1 MHAKNAAL
9 PFHGREMMSKA
20 KEISMDKESLLKD
33 MMQAN
38 EEASLIRKAYN
49 EETWDEY
56 EKCSFAFFPGCQL
69 GAAEPELVIKAYDSI
84 RFQHPDT
91 GIFLHCCGF
100 PALLAEAHVLMEK
113 TMSELKSGWESLGKP
128 VIIMAC
134 MSCCRIFNERLPD
147 IPTISIY
154 KLLKDMGVSG
164 GCNSTDYII
173 MDPPSL
179 SEGDETPAIV
189 RSLAEEMGVK
199 LHEAAEKASE
209 AEWVTKAEGEI
220 KGENPEGEIKRAKP
234 VDDKTDAAGFPYL
247 VYSIAQ
253 RDEIKRQGKDAV
265 HILELIYGMG
275 DSNAHLEHEHDH
287 GEHDLQEV
295 QDSHDDRDASDA
307 QDCDG
312 ICGSCALGCC
322 PSLINI
328 SALLP
333 DDRQR
338 FSNRLEL
345 KEALLEFFWNEA

>member
-1 MHAKNAAL
+1 
-9 PFHGREMMSKA
+9 
-20 KEISMDKESLLKD
+20 MDKETLLRD

-100 PALLAEAHVLMEK
+100 PAILAEANELMEK
-113 TMSELKSGWESLGKP
+113 NMSALKSGWESLGKP
-128 VIIMAC
+128 VVIMAC
-134 MSCCRIFNERLPD
+134 MNCCRIFNEKLPE

-154 KLLKDMGVSG
+154 KLLKDMAVSG

-179 SEGDETPAIV
+179 SEDDETPAIV

-199 LHEAAEKASE
+199 LHEIIDENSE
-209 AEWVTKAEGEI
+209 AEGDVKAEDKI
-220 KGENPEGEIKRAKP
+220 KVKTPEDEIKRAKP
-234 VDDKTDAAGFPYL
+234 VDDKTASAGFPYL

-265 HILELIYGMG
+265 HILELIFGMG

-287 GEHDLQEV
+287 GEHDLQK
-295 QDSHDDRDASDA
+295 ASDA
-307 QDCDG
+307 QGCDG
-312 ICGSCALGCC
+312 ICSSCASGCC
-322 PSLINI
+322 PSMSGI

-333 DDRQR
+333 DDQQR
-338 FSNRLEL
+338 LSNRLEL
-345 KEALLEFFWNEA
+345 KEALLEFFWNEV